1 MILNKYVCANIFLRY
16 FTAMD
21 DNSNSPRNSDYHSQD
36 EISLEAHHSNVQSPK
51 PSRSSEFESE
61 SESTDVPLYL
71 HVDEKHYGPGEVQ
84 DYDIEMGSP
93 NRKNDES
100 KKMSNMSRA
109 FRTMKSIYLSGK
121 HDISVGTTGTELAL
135 TKKENK
141 RLETENVDKI
151 FAESGSDLSDS
162 EYSVADSQDRL
173 NEYHS
178 INGTVHQYSR
188 LNYNDVETTINK
200 YYLDLGHR
208 YSSSLD
214 ILASYLKGQKT
225 IYQES
230 KHLSEKQ
237 LYRLMMPAILLSAAA
252 TVVSAVVKDYSWG
265 AYLLS
270 TINATIAFLL
280 ALVNF
285 LKLDAASEA
294 YKISAHQY
302 DKLQSSV
309 EFTSGYVLLFADIN
323 HNHSRPCEEAHAV
336 EHLKEVEN
344 KVRTTLLDVEK
355 KIAEIKETNQFI
367 IPRYIRVLYPV
378 TYNTNIFS
386 IIKKIDDHRKKA
398 ITVLKNVKNEIRFIN
413 SAKARLTTSDKKR
426 LIFLFNRKKDLVKG
440 ILKLKSAFS
449 VIDQMFQQEIDNH
462 EIIKH
467 NWLRSLFG
475 CKRTLKT
482 IDPREL
488 NNFIKSLTDPFSEM
502 DMNFK

>member
-1 MILNKYVCANIFLRY
+1 MFLPN
-16 FTAMD
+16 D
-21 DNSNSPRNSDYHSQD
+21 SPRTSDYHSHD
-36 EISLEAHHSNVQSPK
+36 EIGVNNSIPTTKNSDIDSD
-51 PSRSSEFESE
+51 SESE
-61 SESTDVPLYL
+61 SESTDVPLYI
-71 HVDEKHYGPGEVQ
+71 HIEGTNGEVL
-84 DYDIEMGSP
+84 DHDIEMGSP
-93 NRKNDES
+93 NRSNEKNKKDKRKLSRMS
-100 KKMSNMSRA
+100 KA
-109 FRTMKSIYLSGK
+109 FDTMKNLYLSGK
-121 HDISVGTTGTELAL
+121 HSKNKEMTNEQLTL
-135 TKKENK
+135 TKKQKK
-141 RLETENVDKI
+141 RKEEEKVNKI

-162 EYSVADSQDRL
+162 EYSVADSQDRV
-173 NEYHS
+173 NEFHS

-230 KHLSEKQ
+230 KHLAEKQ

-252 TVVSAVVKDYSWG
+252 TVVSAVVKDFNWG

-270 TINATIAFLL
+270 SINATIAFLL

-323 HNHSRPCEEAHAV
+323 QHHSRPCEQANAV

-367 IPRYIRVLYPV
+367 IPRYI
-378 TYNTNIFS
+378 
-386 IIKKIDDHRKKA
+386 
-398 ITVLKNVKNEIRFIN
+398 
-413 SAKARLTTSDKKR
+413 
-426 LIFLFNRKKDLVKG
+426 
-440 ILKLKSAFS
+440 
-449 VIDQMFQQEIDNH
+449 
-462 EIIKH
+462 
-467 NWLRSLFG
+467 
-475 CKRTLKT
+475 
-482 IDPREL
+482 
-488 NNFIKSLTDPFSEM
+488 
-502 DMNFK
+502 

>member
-1 MILNKYVCANIFLRY
+1 
-16 FTAMD
+16 MD
-21 DNSNSPRNSDYHSQD
+21 NGSDSPRNSEYQSQD
-36 EISLEAHHSNVQSPK
+36 EMNEEQYVTTHFTPKSLEST
-51 PSRSSEFESE
+51 E

-71 HVDEKHYGPGEVQ
+71 HVDDKRYGPGEVQ
-84 DYDIEMGSP
+84 DHDIEMGP
-93 NRKNDES
+93 QDKKENKIS
-100 KKMSNMSRA
+100 KMSRA
-109 FRTMKSIYLSGK
+109 FKTMKSMYVSGK
-121 HDISVGTTGTELAL
+121 HNTTVDTNGKELKL
-135 TKKENK
+135 TKKQIK
-141 RLETENVDKI
+141 RAESEQVDKL

-162 EYSVADSQDRL
+162 EYSVADSQDRI

-230 KHLSEKQ
+230 KHLAEKQ

-252 TVVSAVVKDYSWG
+252 TVVSAVVKDYNWG
-265 AYLLS
+265 AYLLA

-323 HNHSRPCEEAHAV
+323 HQHSRPCEQAHAL

-413 SAKARLTTSDKKR
+413 SAKPRLTTTDKKR
-426 LIFLFNRKKDLVKG
+426 LIFLFNTKKDLVKG

-467 NWLRSLFG
+467 NWFRSLFG
-475 CKRTLKT
+475 CKRILKT
-482 IDPREL
+482 TDPREL
-488 NNFIKSLTDPFSEM
+488 NSFIKSLTDPFAEM

>member
-1 MILNKYVCANIFLRY
+1 MGDSIYKLPASSSFVER
-16 FTAMD
+16 TD
-21 DNSNSPRNSDYHSQD
+21 DSGSTSTSNTNP
-36 EISLEAHHSNVQSPK
+36 
-51 PSRSSEFESE
+51 
-61 SESTDVPLYL
+61 PLYIHIDDTYGYGEGEIRDEDVEL
-71 HVDEKHYGPGEVQ
+71 GHVG
-84 DYDIEMGSP
+84 MS
-93 NRKNDES
+93 S
-100 KKMSNMSRA
+100 KKKTKNNTSHDNENISRLSSVFSVLKSNYLNYKNKNYGGKEK
-109 FRTMKSIYLSGK
+109 KSKNK
-121 HDISVGTTGTELAL
+121 HEDEYTSDKFNE
-135 TKKENK
+135 KE
-141 RLETENVDKI
+141 VDKL

-162 EYSVADSQDRL
+162 EYSCIGSNEGENELHSVAGSVRGYKRL
-173 NEYHS
+173 TYNE
-178 INGTVHQYSR
+178 
-188 LNYNDVETTINK
+188 VEWAIDK
-200 YYLDLGHR
+200 YYFDMGHR

-225 IYQES
+225 IYMES

-252 TVVSAVVKDYSWG
+252 TVVSAVVKEYGWG

-309 EFTSGYVLLFADIN
+309 EFTSGYVLLFSDI
-323 HNHSRPCEEAHAV
+323 SRQHGVMPCEHNEQTEKNMKDV
-336 EHLKEVEN
+336 ED
-344 KVRTTLLDVEK
+344 KVRTALTDVEK

-398 ITVLKNVKNEIRFIN
+398 ITILKNIKNEIRFIN
-413 SAKARLTTSDKKR
+413 SKQPALGKNDKKR
-426 LIFLFNRKKDLVKG
+426 LIFLFNTKKHLVKS

-449 VIDQMFQQEIDNH
+449 VIDQMFQQEIENH

-467 NWLRSLFG
+467 NWLRTLVG
-475 CKRTLKT
+475 CRSTLKT
-482 IDPREL
+482 TDPRQL
-488 NNFIKSLTDPFSEM
+488 NKFIEALMDPFKE
-502 DMNFK
+502 FGI

>member
-1 MILNKYVCANIFLRY
+1 MEN
-16 FTAMD
+16 D
-21 DNSNSPRNSDYHSQD
+21 GDSPRNSEYQSGD
-36 EISLEAHHSNVQSPK
+36 EIKSPATTQK
-51 PSRSSEFESE
+51 SE
-61 SESTDVPLYL
+61 SESTDVPLYI
-71 HVDEKHYGPGEVQ
+71 HVQEGSYGPGEVQ
-84 DYDIEMGSP
+84 DHDIEMGP
-93 NRKNDES
+93 TN
-100 KKMSNMSRA
+100 KKMDKMSRMSRA
-109 FRTMKSIYLSGK
+109 FNTMKNMYVSGK
-121 HDISVGTTGTELAL
+121 HNTLIDTDGNEL
-135 TKKENK
+135 TKKEK
-141 RLETENVDKI
+141 KQLEKEQINKI

-162 EYSVADSQDRL
+162 EYSIADSQDRL

-230 KHLSEKQ
+230 KHLAEKQ

-252 TVVSAVVKDYSWG
+252 TVVSAVVKDFDWG
-265 AYLLS
+265 AYLLAS
-270 TINATIAFLL
+270 INATIAFLL

-323 HNHSRPCEEAHAV
+323 HHHSRPCEQEHAA

-413 SAKARLTTSDKKR
+413 SAKPRLTTTDKKR
-426 LIFLFNRKKDLVKG
+426 LIFLFNTKKDLVKG

-475 CKRTLKT
+475 CKSILKT
-482 IDPREL
+482 TDPREL
-488 NNFIKSLTDPFSEM
+488 NLFIKSLTDPFAEM

>member
-1 MILNKYVCANIFLRY
+1 MKDSPTQNYAQRDELSPDESGSDSTSAPLYIHI
-16 FTAMD
+16 
-21 DNSNSPRNSDYHSQD
+21 DNSYGPNEVHDTDIELGYGNGMAQPTGRDIDENSPTTKQRVMVAFDALNRFRIYRKAKKADRKCIRKRTDTVVRKCDVTD
-36 EISLEAHHSNVQSPK
+36 EE
-51 PSRSSEFESE
+51 ES
-61 SESTDVPLYL
+61 V
-71 HVDEKHYGPGEVQ
+71 
-84 DYDIEMGSP
+84 
-93 NRKNDES
+93 NR
-100 KKMSNMSRA
+100 
-109 FRTMKSIYLSGK
+109 
-121 HDISVGTTGTELAL
+121 V
-135 TKKENK
+135 
-141 RLETENVDKI
+141 

-162 EYSVADSQDRL
+162 EYSAADSQEKG
-173 NEYHS
+173 NEFHS
-178 INGTVHQYSR
+178 VTGETRQYKR
-188 LNYNDVETTINK
+188 LNYSDVETAIDK
-200 YYLDLGHR
+200 YYFDAGHR

-225 IYQES
+225 IYMES

-237 LYRLMMPAILLSAAA
+237 LYRVMMPAILLSAAA
-252 TVVSAVVKDYSWG
+252 TVVSAVVKDYPWG

-270 TINATIAFLL
+270 SINAMIAFLL

-309 EFTSGYVLLFADIN
+309 EFTSGYVLLFTDISHTHVQTGN
-323 HNHSRPCEEAHAV
+323 HDQVDENR
-336 EHLKEVEN
+336 KDVEN
-344 KVRTTLLDVEK
+344 KVRSTLMDVEK

-398 ITVLKNVKNEIRFIN
+398 ITILKNVKNEIRYLN
-413 SAKARLTTSDKKR
+413 SKRPGLSMSDKKR
-426 LIFLFNRKKDLVKG
+426 LIFLFNTKKELVKG

-467 NWLRSLFG
+467 NWVRTMFG
-475 CKRTLKT
+475 CRSILKT
-482 IDPREL
+482 VDPRTM
-488 NNFIKSLTDPFSEM
+488 NKFIQSLTDPFSE
-502 DMNFK
+502 FGI

>member
-1 MILNKYVCANIFLRY
+1 MESKNNDLEMGYPDSTVDSHDEMKSC
-16 FTAMD
+16 D
-21 DNSNSPRNSDYHSQD
+21 SGSN
-36 EISLEAHHSNVQSPK
+36 
-51 PSRSSEFESE
+51 
-61 SESTDVPLYL
+61 STDVPLYI
-71 HVDEKHYGPGEVQ
+71 HVDDKYGYGEVR
-84 DYDIEMGSP
+84 DDDIEMGYNSNKVIP
-93 NRKNDES
+93 ISKNKTTEGS
-100 KKMSNMSRA
+100 SAKLMSDA
-109 FRTMKSIYLSGK
+109 FQSMKSYYFTQKTDNNQI
-121 HDISVGTTGTELAL
+121 
-135 TKKENK
+135 KKNK
-141 RLETENVDKI
+141 INEDDDEVNKM

-162 EYSVADSQDRL
+162 EYSIADSLEKGND
-173 NEYHS
+173 YHS
-178 INGTVHQYSR
+178 INGTVHQYKR

-230 KHLSEKQ
+230 KHLAEKQ

-252 TVVSAVVKDYSWG
+252 TVVSAVVKDYWWG
-265 AYLLS
+265 AYLLA

-323 HNHSRPCEEAHAV
+323 QTHNRPCEQAHAM

-398 ITVLKNVKNEIRFIN
+398 ITILKNVKNEIRFIN
-413 SAKARLTTSDKKR
+413 SKTPALTIQDKKR
-426 LIFLFNRKKDLVKG
+426 LIFLFNTKKELVKG

-467 NWLRSLFG
+467 NWLRSLFC
-475 CKRTLKT
+475 CKSILKT

-488 NNFIKSLTDPFSEM
+488 NSFIKSLTDPFREM
-502 DMNFK
+502 DMNWQ

>member
-1 MILNKYVCANIFLRY
+1 
-16 FTAMD
+16 MD
-21 DNSNSPRNSDYHSQD
+21 NEN
-36 EISLEAHHSNVQSPK
+36 
-51 PSRSSEFESE
+51 
-61 SESTDVPLYL
+61 
-71 HVDEKHYGPGEVQ
+71 
-84 DYDIEMGSP
+84 YDIEMGLSNSP
-93 NRKNDES
+93 THSDDELLSCDSGTSSTNVPLYINVEDSFS
-100 KKMSNMSRA
+100 KEIQDDDIEM
-109 FRTMKSIYLSGK
+109 GK
-121 HDISVGTTGTELAL
+121 KPLE
-135 TKKENK
+135 KENSTLINENNK
-141 RLETENVDKI
+141 IEPSSTRLMSKTFQIMKNFYIGQKKNQNKPNEIENNIIELQRHKI
-151 FAESGSDLSDS
+151 KEEEEINKMFAESGSDLSDS
-162 EYSVADSQDRL
+162 EYSVADSLEKGND
-173 NEYHS
+173 YHS
-178 INGTVHQYSR
+178 INGTVHQYKR

-230 KHLSEKQ
+230 KHLAEKQ

-252 TVVSAVVKDYSWG
+252 TVVSAVVKDYGWG
-265 AYLLS
+265 AYLLA

-323 HNHSRPCEEAHAV
+323 QTHNRPCEQAHAL

-398 ITVLKNVKNEIRFIN
+398 ITILKNVKNEIRFIN
-413 SAKARLTTSDKKR
+413 SKTPRLTIQDKKR
-426 LIFLFNRKKDLVKG
+426 LIFLFNTKKDLVKG

-462 EIIKH
+462 EIIKR
-467 NWLRSLFG
+467 NWLRSLFC
-475 CKRTLKT
+475 CKSILKT
-482 IDPREL
+482 TDPREL
-488 NNFIKSLTDPFSEM
+488 NSFIKSLTDPFSEM

>member
-1 MILNKYVCANIFLRY
+1 MDNEKYDVELGL
-16 FTAMD
+16 
-21 DNSNSPRNSDYHSQD
+21 SNSSTHADD
-36 EISLEAHHSNVQSPK
+36 ELLSCDSGT
-51 PSRSSEFESE
+51 SS
-61 SESTDVPLYL
+61 TNVPLYIN
-71 HVDEKHYGPGEVQ
+71 VSDSFSGGIQ
-84 DYDIEMGSP
+84 DNDIEMGIKNLEKENSAPTTENNKIEVSP
-93 NRKNDES
+93 S
-100 KKMSNMSRA
+100 QLMLTTFQS
-109 FRTMKSIYLSGK
+109 MKSY
-121 HDISVGTTGTELAL
+121 ISQKKNQQKPPEIDNNIIELQRH
-135 TKKENK
+135 KIKEEEEINK
-141 RLETENVDKI
+141 M

-162 EYSVADSQDRL
+162 EYSVADSLEKGND
-173 NEYHS
+173 YHS
-178 INGTVHQYSR
+178 INGTVHQYKR

-230 KHLSEKQ
+230 KHLAEKQ

-252 TVVSAVVKDYSWG
+252 TVVSAVVKDYGWG
-265 AYLLS
+265 AYLLA

-323 HNHSRPCEEAHAV
+323 QTHNRPCEQAHAM

-398 ITVLKNVKNEIRFIN
+398 ITILKNVKNEIRFIN
-413 SAKARLTTSDKKR
+413 SKTPRLTIQDKKR
-426 LIFLFNRKKDLVKG
+426 LIFLFNTKKDLVKG

-462 EIIKH
+462 EIIKR
-467 NWLRSLFG
+467 NWLRSFFC
-475 CKRTLKT
+475 CKSILKT
-482 IDPREL
+482 TDPREL
-488 NNFIKSLTDPFSEM
+488 NSFIKSLTDPFSEM

>member
-1 MILNKYVCANIFLRY
+1 MEN
-16 FTAMD
+16 D
-21 DNSNSPRNSDYHSQD
+21 SDSPRISDYHSQD
-36 EISLEAHHSNVQSPK
+36 EMDVRNYETTQQSPK
-51 PSRSSEFESE
+51 TLESTE

-71 HVDEKHYGPGEVQ
+71 HIDDKRFGPGEVQ
-84 DYDIEMGSP
+84 DHDIEMGP
-93 NRKNDES
+93 QD
-100 KKMSNMSRA
+100 KKEKKEKKISRMSRA
-109 FRTMKSIYLSGK
+109 FNTMKSMYVSGK
-121 HDISVGTTGTELAL
+121 HNTTVDINGKQL
-135 TKKENK
+135 TKKQMK
-141 RLETENVDKI
+141 RAESEQVDKI

-162 EYSVADSQDRL
+162 EYSVADSQDRI

-230 KHLSEKQ
+230 KHLAEKQ

-252 TVVSAVVKDYSWG
+252 TVVSAVVKDFNWG
-265 AYLLS
+265 AYLLA

-323 HNHSRPCEEAHAV
+323 HQHSRPCEQAHAL

-413 SAKARLTTSDKKR
+413 SAKPRLTTTDKKR
-426 LIFLFNRKKDLVKG
+426 LIFLFNTKKDLVKG

-467 NWLRSLFG
+467 NWFRSLFG
-475 CKRTLKT
+475 CKRILKT
-482 IDPREL
+482 TDPREL
-488 NNFIKSLTDPFSEM
+488 NSFIKSLTDPFAEM

>member
-1 MILNKYVCANIFLRY
+1 MNDNLYKLPTSSSFVEKTDESGSNSTANTNPPLYIHI
-16 FTAMD
+16 D
-21 DNSNSPRNSDYHSQD
+21 DNFGYGEGEIRD
-36 EISLEAHHSNVQSPK
+36 E
-51 PSRSSEFESE
+51 
-61 SESTDVPLYL
+61 
-71 HVDEKHYGPGEVQ
+71 
-84 DYDIEMGSP
+84 DIELGHTEMSSKKKTENDRSYDTKNMNTLSTVFSVLKEYYLANKDTQQGKQ
-93 NRKNDES
+93 RKNGDRRHKDEY
-100 KKMSNMSRA
+100 KED
-109 FRTMKSIYLSGK
+109 K
-121 HDISVGTTGTELAL
+121 HSE
-135 TKKENK
+135 KEY
-141 RLETENVDKI
+141 DKV

-162 EYSVADSQDRL
+162 EYSFRGSNDGENEHHSLAGSVRGYRRL
-173 NEYHS
+173 
-178 INGTVHQYSR
+178 T
-188 LNYNDVETTINK
+188 YNDVEWAIDK
-200 YYLDLGHR
+200 YYFDMGHR

-214 ILASYLKGQKT
+214 ILASYLKGQKI
-225 IYQES
+225 IYMES

-252 TVVSAVVKDYSWG
+252 TVVSAVVKDYMWG

-309 EFTSGYVLLFADIN
+309 EFTSGYVLLFSDISRQHGGVTAICQ
-323 HNHSRPCEEAHAV
+323 HNEQAEKNMKDV
-336 EHLKEVEN
+336 ED
-344 KVRTTLLDVEK
+344 KVRTALTDVEK

-398 ITVLKNVKNEIRFIN
+398 ITTLKNIKNEIRFIN
-413 SAKARLTTSDKKR
+413 SKQPAIGKHDKKR
-426 LIFLFNRKKDLVKG
+426 LIFLFNTKKHLVKN

-449 VIDQMFQQEIDNH
+449 VIDQMFQQEIENH

-467 NWLRSLFG
+467 NWF
-475 CKRTLKT
+475 RTLVGCRSILKT
-482 IDPREL
+482 TDPRKL
-488 NNFIKSLTDPFSEM
+488 NNFIESLMNPFKEFGDYSV
-502 DMNFK
+502 

>member
-1 MILNKYVCANIFLRY
+1 MYLPN
-16 FTAMD
+16 D
-21 DNSNSPRNSDYHSQD
+21 SPQTSDYHSND
-36 EISLEAHHSNVQSPK
+36 EMDVN
-51 PSRSSEFESE
+51 ESTPITKKTDIDSD
-61 SESTDVPLYL
+61 SESTDVPLYV
-71 HVDEKHYGPGEVQ
+71 HIEGTPGEVL
-84 DYDIEMGSP
+84 DHDIEMGFSTRA
-93 NRKNDES
+93 NEKNKKDKRKLSRMS
-100 KKMSNMSRA
+100 KA
-109 FRTMKSIYLSGK
+109 FDTMKNLYISGK
-121 HDISVGTTGTELAL
+121 HSKNKELTNEQLTL
-135 TKKENK
+135 TKKEKK
-141 RLETENVDKI
+141 RIEEENVNKI

-162 EYSVADSQDRL
+162 EYSIADSQDRV

-178 INGTVHQYSR
+178 INGTIHQYNR

-230 KHLSEKQ
+230 KHLAEKQ

-252 TVVSAVVKDYSWG
+252 TVVSAVVKDFNWG
-265 AYLLS
+265 AYLLA

-323 HNHSRPCEEAHAV
+323 QHHSRPCEQAHAI

-355 KIAEIKETNQFI
+355 KISEIKETNQFI

-398 ITVLKNVKNEIRFIN
+398 ITVLKNVKNEIRYIN
-413 SAKARLTTSDKKR
+413 SAKPRLTTSDKKR
-426 LIFLFNRKKDLVKG
+426 LIFLFNTKKDLVKG

-475 CKRTLKT
+475 CKSILKT
-482 IDPREL
+482 TDPREL
-488 NNFIKSLTDPFSEM
+488 NNFIKSLTDPFAEM

>member
-1 MILNKYVCANIFLRY
+1 MINPKMESQKYDEEMGLPDITINSY
-16 FTAMD
+16 D
-21 DNSNSPRNSDYHSQD
+21 DMVSC
-36 EISLEAHHSNVQSPK
+36 
-51 PSRSSEFESE
+51 ESG
-61 SESTDVPLYL
+61 SGSTDVPLYI
-71 HVDEKHYGPGEVQ
+71 HVEESYGPGEVR
-84 DYDIEMGSP
+84 DIDIESGKINPS
-93 NRKNDES
+93 NREDYLKQPEHVEEKNNS
-100 KKMSNMSRA
+100 TSMRRMSNA
-109 FRTMKSIYLSGK
+109 FDTMKNFYYSQKEQNLQVTSFDY
-121 HDISVGTTGTELAL
+121 
-135 TKKENK
+135 KKQKYKEEKKKKKDEEEVNK
-141 RLETENVDKI
+141 L

-162 EYSVADSQDRL
+162 EYSIADSLEKAND
-173 NEYHS
+173 YHS
-178 INGTVHQYSR
+178 INGTVHQYKR

-230 KHLSEKQ
+230 KHLAEKQ

-252 TVVSAVVKDYSWG
+252 TVVSAVVKDYWWG
-265 AYLLS
+265 AYLLA

-323 HNHSRPCEEAHAV
+323 QTHNRPCEQAHAM

-398 ITVLKNVKNEIRFIN
+398 ITILKNVKNEIRFIN
-413 SAKARLTTSDKKR
+413 SKTPALTIQDKKR
-426 LIFLFNRKKDLVKG
+426 LIFLFNTKKELVKG

-467 NWLRSLFG
+467 NWLRSLFC
-475 CKRTLKT
+475 CKSILKT

-488 NNFIKSLTDPFSEM
+488 NSFIKSLTDPFREM

>member
-1 MILNKYVCANIFLRY
+1 MYLPN
-16 FTAMD
+16 D
-21 DNSNSPRNSDYHSQD
+21 SPQTSDYHSHD
-36 EISLEAHHSNVQSPK
+36 EMDGN
-51 PSRSSEFESE
+51 ESTPITKKTDIDSD
-61 SESTDVPLYL
+61 SESTDAPLYV
-71 HVDEKHYGPGEVQ
+71 HIEGTQGEVL
-84 DYDIEMGSP
+84 DHDIEMGFSTRA
-93 NRKNDES
+93 NEKNKKDKRKLSRMS
-100 KKMSNMSRA
+100 KA
-109 FRTMKSIYLSGK
+109 FDTMKNLYISGK
-121 HDISVGTTGTELAL
+121 HSKNKEATNEQLTL
-135 TKKENK
+135 TKKEKK
-141 RLETENVDKI
+141 RIEEEKVNKI

-162 EYSVADSQDRL
+162 EYSVADSQDRI
-173 NEYHS
+173 NEFHS

-230 KHLSEKQ
+230 KHLAEKQ

-252 TVVSAVVKDYSWG
+252 TVVSAVVKDFNWG
-265 AYLLS
+265 AYLLAS
-270 TINATIAFLL
+270 INATIAFLL

-323 HNHSRPCEEAHAV
+323 QHHSRPCEQAHAI

-355 KIAEIKETNQFI
+355 KISEIKETNQFI

-398 ITVLKNVKNEIRFIN
+398 ITVLKNVKNEIRYIN
-413 SAKARLTTSDKKR
+413 SAKPRLTTSDKKR
-426 LIFLFNRKKDLVKG
+426 LIFLFNTKKDLVKG

-475 CKRTLKT
+475 CKSILKT
-482 IDPREL
+482 TDPREL
-488 NNFIKSLTDPFSEM
+488 NNFIKSLTDPFAEM

>member
-1 MILNKYVCANIFLRY
+1 
-16 FTAMD
+16 MD
-21 DNSNSPRNSDYHSQD
+21 KDNDSPEESEYISQD
-36 EISLEAHHSNVQSPK
+36 EMEIALQINEISSPEELTPK
-51 PSRSSEFESE
+51 TSIGSK
-61 SESTDVPLYL
+61 SESTDVPQYV
-71 HVDEKHYGPGEVQ
+71 HVEDGYYGPGEVR
-84 DYDIEMGSP
+84 DEDIEMGFSRRD
-93 NRKNDES
+93 NKDTEKNS
-100 KKMSNMSRA
+100 LNNIRLSTA
-109 FRTMKSIYLSGK
+109 FETMKDMYFSGK
-121 HDISVGTTGTELAL
+121 HNTNVNTKERELVL
-135 TKKENK
+135 TKKEK
-141 RLETENVDKI
+141 RRIETEKVNKI

-162 EYSVADSQDRL
+162 EYSIADSQDRI

-178 INGTVHQYSR
+178 VNGTVHQYNR

-230 KHLSEKQ
+230 KHLAEKH

-252 TVVSAVVKDYSWG
+252 TVVSAVVKDYWWG
-265 AYLLS
+265 AYLLAS
-270 TINATIAFLL
+270 INASIAFLL
-280 ALVNF
+280 SLVNF

-323 HNHSRPCEEAHAV
+323 QHHNRPCEQAHAV

-413 SAKARLTTSDKKR
+413 SNKPRLTTTDKKR
-426 LIFLFNRKKDLVKG
+426 LIFLFNTKKDLVKV

-462 EIIKH
+462 EIIKQ

-475 CKRTLKT
+475 CKSILKT

-488 NNFIKSLTDPFSEM
+488 NNFIKSLTDPFAEM
-502 DMNFK
+502 DFNFK

>member
-1 MILNKYVCANIFLRY
+1 MEN
-16 FTAMD
+16 D
-21 DNSNSPRNSDYHSQD
+21 GDSPRNSEYQSGD
-36 EISLEAHHSNVQSPK
+36 EIKSPATTQK
-51 PSRSSEFESE
+51 SE
-61 SESTDVPLYL
+61 SESTDVPLYI
-71 HVDEKHYGPGEVQ
+71 HVQEGSYGPGEVQ
-84 DYDIEMGSP
+84 DHDIEMGP
-93 NRKNDES
+93 TN
-100 KKMSNMSRA
+100 KKMDKMSRMSRA
-109 FRTMKSIYLSGK
+109 FNTMKNMYVSGK
-121 HDISVGTTGTELAL
+121 HNTLIDTDGNEL
-135 TKKENK
+135 TKKEK
-141 RLETENVDKI
+141 KQLEKEQINKI

-162 EYSVADSQDRL
+162 EYSIADSQDRL

-230 KHLSEKQ
+230 KHLAEKQ

-252 TVVSAVVKDYSWG
+252 TVVSAVVKDFDWG
-265 AYLLS
+265 AYLLAS
-270 TINATIAFLL
+270 INATIAFLL

-323 HNHSRPCEEAHAV
+323 HHHSRPCEQEHAA

-386 IIKKIDDHRKKA
+386 IIKKIEISIFCNRSNVSTRNRQSRNNKA
-398 ITVLKNVKNEIRFIN
+398 
-413 SAKARLTTSDKKR
+413 
-426 LIFLFNRKKDLVKG
+426 
-440 ILKLKSAFS
+440 
-449 VIDQMFQQEIDNH
+449 
-462 EIIKH
+462 
-467 NWLRSLFG
+467 
-475 CKRTLKT
+475 
-482 IDPREL
+482 
-488 NNFIKSLTDPFSEM
+488 
-502 DMNFK
+502 